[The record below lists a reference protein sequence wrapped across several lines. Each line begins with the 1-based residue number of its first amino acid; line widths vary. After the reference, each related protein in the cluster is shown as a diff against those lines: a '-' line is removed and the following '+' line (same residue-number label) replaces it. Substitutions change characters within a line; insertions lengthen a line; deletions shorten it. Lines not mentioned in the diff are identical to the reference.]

1 MSKWKDSFLLKIK
14 KLDET
19 KKNDV
24 LHEAESKMKHI
35 QEELSKA
42 EELEKK
48 FTIDG
53 DISKALEQTKVIE
66 DRKKELEIVN
76 SYIQKLT
83 DEYVS
88 PITKEIHSGLVSEVR
103 EHYTKTISDL
113 YEELWKKV
121 LECEKVVDS
130 ILEMIA
136 EEDSLQ
142 DEIKDLTEGAFG
154 TVGMISRI
162 DPEIEKVFKND
173 SFMSIKSRIRNN
185 IQEDESIKK
194 DEDESST
201 KDEGEQ

>member
-1 MSKWKDSFLLKIK
+1 MSKWKDSFILKIA

-19 KKNDV
+19 KKTDV

-35 QEELSKA
+35 QEELKKA
-42 EELEKK
+42 KELEKK
-48 FTIDG
+48 FTLDG

-88 PITKEIHSGLVSEVR
+88 PITKEIHFGLVSEVR

-136 EEDSLQ
+136 EDDSLQ
-142 DEIKDLTEGAFG
+142 EQIADLSERQFG
-154 TVGMISRI
+154 NVSYLPRMDS
-162 DPEIEKVFKND
+162 EIERVFKDD
-173 SFMSIKSRIRNN
+173 SFMGIRSRIRNN
-185 IQEDESIKK
+185 IQEEKTVK
-194 DEDESST
+194 
-201 KDEGEQ
+201 KDEGEQA